1 MTSSPSVTIP
11 AHLIVGSPEQT
22 IIFVESFLQKKLCPQ
37 AATQPGCFC
46 STCRKIK
53 AHQHYSTVWIC
64 PEKGYTVDDVDII
77 FQRTA
82 LALDE
87 HESCFFILEKA
98 QTLTSATANR
108 ILKVLEE
115 PPCGYHFI
123 LLTDNLNA
131 LLPTIISRSMVTIL
145 EQGIGQTNTNPL
157 LAFFS
162 PESTRRDPFGFEQE
176 LKKQHLSEGQSC
188 DLVYE
193 LINQYSQHIKIAH
206 DDQTY
211 QHLSA
216 ALEFLLKQAK
226 KLPQSGSSELFWKN
240 MYLSWPLKK

>member
-1 MTSSPSVTIP
+1 MTSGQPATIP

-22 IIFVESFLQKKLCPQ
+22 LVFVEALLQKKLCPL
-37 AATQPGCFC
+37 AAGQPGCFC

-53 AHQHYSTVWIC
+53 AHQHHSAVWIF
-64 PEKGYTVDDVDII
+64 PEKGYTVDDVNII
-77 FQRTA
+77 FERTA

-87 HESCFFILEKA
+87 HENCFFILEKA

-145 EQGIGQTNTNPL
+145 EQGMGQATTNPL
-157 LAFFS
+157 LTFFS
-162 PESTRRDPFGFEQE
+162 PESTKRDSFGFEQE
-176 LKKQHLSEGQSC
+176 LKKQHLSDGQSC

-193 LINQYSQHIKIAH
+193 LINQYSQRIKIVH
-206 DDQTY
+206 EGHTY
-211 QHLSA
+211 QHLSVT
-216 ALEFLLKQAK
+216 LEFLLKQAK